1 MTFYEFIKNGWGE
14 IMATDVLQPGEA
26 VDMTIDNVAF
36 GGAGVGRARGMVVF
50 VPFTMMGEE
59 VEVEIRSVRKNFA
72 LGQLRRLLKPV
83 AGRSEPVCR
92 YYGFCGGCQLQHM
105 AYEQQL
111 ALKENQ
117 VGEIFSRLGKCEAPP
132 VRRIIP
138 SPSQLHY
145 RGKADYHIKT
155 TSAGRFVALGFRSRE
170 ENNILDITRCE
181 IVAESIN
188 NSCQALREDLQ
199 SGARYGVRER
209 QSIWASLEEGRIIPV
224 PDASGAPPILTRMVK
239 DLQLAVAYDGF
250 FQANTSLVD
259 GLVDQV
265 LLLADMK
272 GGERV
277 LDGYCGAGLFSLFLA
292 AAAGSVLGIDVNG
305 GAVQAARNNLREAGF
320 NNALFLPGDVGRVM
334 KQQLARGSAQADII
348 ILDPPRPGCDRQVLE
363 AVKGMAPTKVIYIS
377 CNPTTQARDIRY
389 LVDVGF
395 SLSCL
400 QPIDMFPQ
408 TGHIEVIAL
417 LQRL

>member
-1 MTFYEFIKNGWGE
+1 
-14 IMATDVLQPGEA
+14 MATGVLQPGET
-26 VDMTIDNVAF
+26 VGMTIDNVAF

-50 VPFTMMGEE
+50 VPFTLMGEE
-59 VEVEIRSVRKNFA
+59 VEVEIRSVRKKFA
-72 LGQLRRLLKPV
+72 LGQLRRILEPV
-83 AGRSEPVCR
+83 AGRSEPACR

-111 ALKENQ
+111 VLKEKQ
-117 VGEIFSRLGKCEAPP
+117 VGEIFFRLGKCEAPP

-188 NSCQALREDLQ
+188 DSCQALREDLQ
-199 SGARYGVRER
+199 SGARYDVRER

-224 PDASGAPPILTRMVK
+224 PAASGASPILTRIVK
-239 DLQLAVAYDGF
+239 DRRLVVGYDGF
-250 FQANTSLVD
+250 FQVNASLVD

-277 LDGYCGAGLFSLFLA
+277 LDGYCGVGLFSLFLA
-292 AAAGSVLGIDVNG
+292 AAAGSIMGIDVNG

-334 KQQLARGSAQADII
+334 QQQLARGNAQADIV
-348 ILDPPRPGCDRQVLE
+348 ILDPPRTGCDRQVLE
-363 AVKGMAPTKVIYIS
+363 VVKGMAPAKVIYIS

-389 LVDVGF
+389 LLEFGF
-395 SLSCL
+395 TLSCL

-417 LQRL
+417 LQRR